1 MNKYKDNERKAQR
14 GEEHMQPELSE
25 HFYSEE
31 HNGFLQD
38 CSVTLIDET
47 DGSDH
52 TIREEYWHV
61 VLKTLA
67 TYGLNRFLTYIHE
80 FMHSF
85 EIKA

>member
-1 MNKYKDNERKAQR
+1 M
-14 GEEHMQPELSE
+14 
-25 HFYSEE
+25 
-31 HNGFLQD
+31 GFFQD

>member
-1 MNKYKDNERKAQR
+1 M
-14 GEEHMQPELSE
+14 
-25 HFYSEE
+25 
-31 HNGFLQD
+31 GFFQD

-52 TIREEYWHV
+52 TIREEYWRV

-67 TYGLNRFLTYIHE
+67 TYGLNRFLTYIQE

>member
-1 MNKYKDNERKAQR
+1 MRGKHSGVKSTCNQNYLSIFIQR
-14 GEEHMQPELSE
+14 NIM
-25 HFYSEE
+25 
-31 HNGFLQD
+31 GFFQD

-52 TIREEYWHV
+52 TIREEYWRV

-67 TYGLNRFLTYIHE
+67 TYGLNRFLTYIQE